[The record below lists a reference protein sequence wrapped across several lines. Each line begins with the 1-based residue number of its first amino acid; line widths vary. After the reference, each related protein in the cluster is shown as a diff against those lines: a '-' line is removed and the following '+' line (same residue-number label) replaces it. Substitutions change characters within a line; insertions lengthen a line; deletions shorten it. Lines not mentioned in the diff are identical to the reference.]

1 MEFNSINDLQN
12 WFDKNKGDIVKLHFD
27 LSNCMHLI
35 MEDYQQGS
43 FYCFCN
49 KIKNKCLLWKMQSGF
64 GKEKNNGL
72 ERLAVFQHDMEML
85 TKIANKIFPF
95 LKECF
100 VLDSWSLDFF
110 DKEHSWT
117 CRSCDGT

>member
-12 WFDKNKGDIVKLHFD
+12 CFDKNKGDIVKLHFD

-49 KIKNKCLLWKMQSGF
+49 KIKNKCLF
-64 GKEKNNGL
+64 GKCSQVLEKK
-72 ERLAVFQHDMEML
+72 
-85 TKIANKIFPF
+85 KITVWK
-95 LKECF
+95 
-100 VLDSWSLDFF
+100 D
-110 DKEHSWT
+110 
-117 CRSCDGT
+117 